1 MTHQNHQTNGASL
14 EDCHT
19 NFFALTDLCGIKWR
33 KLVIGERPNA
43 SSDPLDDP
51 VLRSYS
57 RCLAADM
64 LCVWRRVAAIKSEPS
79 GALYDISLP
88 VPGSS
93 GNGYVVHP
101 PLSLN
106 AAKELWIFWYGEEP
120 DLTDLVVPELLKANE
135 GSEQGSWESAL
146 SYECRSLLFKA
157 LHNLIE
163 RSLLSRDV
171 VRLGRWFVQPCSGG
185 DRASGKSSHHLS
197 FSFAFFVHGDSTV
210 CASMDLR
217 EHPAVRRLTPEY
229 IAEAQQTA
237 NGGGS
242 VEVRPK
248 PVILAPFGL
257 SATLTGQTFRSGS
270 MDPVTQKALDDW
282 CAFYPLNTNG
292 KDNSDL
298 PLMVEVVSGGIKLR
312 YPSKYVLVTD
322 IDENTLVPGK
332 VVSTGGTQGGLMN
345 GGNVEKCLM
354 TTAHQ
359 GLVSPNSV
367 ESENISHSLPDMGF
381 SHNDLGNPLSMHL
394 APSVATVL
402 PERVWQD
409 CITNPLAQSVTGG
422 SVTSTTSTC
431 SNIVPISS
439 TSPSGSSSSSS
450 SSSSNSSSSNGSTGA
465 GGGNAPGSSG
475 GITIKQ
481 EPGEVGATPPSNG
494 GNGNSDV
501 GISGPSWT
509 FTDPTQKASCTCL
522 RAGNQQQSHPSYPRH
537 SSLAESLVPIPSVG
551 SPGSAGPSP
560 HPNSTQSQPTSV
572 PSADQMLSTISP
584 HPPSSVSAI
593 VQPPTPSEAHLDKNT
608 PAATPTD
615 QHDAKAVASP
625 YQQQQQQSISGD
637 MTVSTPTSMS
647 TASGTAA
654 TVAGTANC
662 HTTSSFGTTP
672 KHMTNLSEQQQQQML
687 QVKKIDSTGSLKSNN
702 ILSNSGSINSNI
714 NNLSVNNSASN
725 NLSNNNSGIIS
736 GNSNSFVSSL
746 KRPQLCSK
754 DYENII
760 DDDYVPHQLLYDY
773 STWEAWLNHPVK
785 RYKPNEESKPNQS
798 YDLYAGR
805 TYSSQPHFPPSTL
818 TGLASPSAIE
828 GQVMKSTAS
837 GIGSVGATGCG
848 SVGGDE
854 EAASPLLQAHEIKKE
869 ASDVG
874 DGAGKEVKCLTENLF
889 TSEGLQASY
898 KDLDQIFDSSDETS
912 NDEAIPVNVHTPPG
926 SNKSMGGMDEKRCI
940 SSCNPSTGGIR
951 PYGNEELSKMFPT
964 PPSLE
969 HHPNSSPCGGA
980 LSDVPMTDIH
990 SPKLKLENYPNLGSP
1005 SDEPI
1010 EDWTYVF
1017 VPPNMSKFVGSS
1029 KYAPLS
1035 NLPSQSLLPVTLPM
1049 TAVYKP
1055 SWLKQQQLTGSGVS
1069 SGVTT
1074 GMGSGNSSS
1083 GGGNSGGT
1091 MVKQERIEPPLSTPT
1106 TPAMPTPPNPM
1117 SRPSSV
1123 GLLGGPT
1130 SMMAGGGGGGG
1141 GGGAGGGP
1149 PPPPPPTIMT
1159 PNVMMPMGM
1168 NMLANGNYGQGPPM
1182 QGHPGGMLK
1191 PGMSPI
1197 SPATGQFPTV
1207 GSPMHGLQH
1216 PFRRT
1221 PIPPP
1226 PPYELAIASPATST
1240 SSYLNKQF
1248 NSEDPATPS
1257 MGPRGTP
1264 EANALLVNV
1273 LLYDT
1278 LLNVFRDHNFDSCTI
1293 CVCNAGKK
1301 CVGNIRGSDSGVY
1314 LALPGTSFASM
1325 TSALGNSSVYSGGG
1339 NSGFGLDSPAAMTGG
1354 GGSGGGGG
1362 GGNGHQNG
1370 YFDEDPIKC
1379 QCGFSAVMNRRL
1391 AHRAGLFYED
1401 EMEIT
1406 GMAEDPSCH
1415 KKRSLLTII
1424 LGQSSGVDD
1433 GGPGVNAVGGEMGKE
1448 VMVKQEAKSNDGGG
1462 PGGGG
1467 GGGNGGNSSGN
1478 SSNCDNMPLILMD
1491 LLREQCAVV
1500 QSSSNSIQRAI
1511 KCFRGLVAT
1520 STVSNMTTSPSS
1532 ITINVLDYSDAQDV
1546 ISLALEQ
1553 GRIAF
1558 ETNILCKMEMDS
1570 HYSNSR
1576 LAMISQ
1582 PPNKTSLSVHKWP
1595 YVRASG
1601 PRSNQDIVRI
1611 MKSMQPLLQDAFH
1624 KKCTTRL
1631 WDAPY
1636 TVQGPLTW
1644 RQFHR
1649 LAGRGTGQCE
1659 PQPIPSVVVGHEK
1672 DWLSVAPYAIHYW
1685 DKLLL
1690 EPYSYARD
1698 VAYVVITPDNDAV
1711 VTRVK
1716 TYFKEL
1722 STTYEMCKLG
1732 RHTPIKGWE
1741 GLLRVGKNVKNLSA
1755 LPGLTPNASINDTID
1770 EWFTLLGDSK
1780 MSENLKF
1787 YAQAC
1792 QVQLVPYLNKV
1803 LSDKSLLDPPE
1814 GASSSSIGSG
1824 NLSKDRSLP
1833 SPMPPPNTPES
1844 SQTSDKA
1851 PSTPKSDNDCENQRE
1866 SLNASSST
1874 PTNHSDPLGSSED
1887 DEINPP
1893 CIVVYIVEPFTC
1905 LSDTS
1910 DRQRLAVLALLRC
1923 YSNILSSVPEGIRS
1937 NIQFQLISQESIMEL
1952 GRSRDQLR
1960 FSDEMRCLALSVF
1973 SQCRRYLTH
1982 TSNVKSLTGFGTAA
1996 NMELFLKNKDEK
2008 NREPYKL
2015 YTPPYILAAQHE
2027 KSENAELFG
2036 TASIEQQS
2044 SVLYCSYCLSEDQS
2058 WLLAVATDERGEL
2071 LETVTINIDIPNRR
2085 RRKKASARRLGLQKL
2100 MDFILGVI
2108 SQSVQPWRLVVG
2120 RIGRIGHGELKG
2132 WSWLLSKQNLLKAS
2146 KQLKDI
2152 CKQCSLQ
2159 YPHAAPSILSACLI
2173 TLEPDSTLRVMPDQ
2187 FTPDERFSQISMQ
2200 NPLATPQDVTCTHI
2214 LVFPTSAIAQS
2225 SQTAFQDIQ
2234 HINDLDEE
2242 FFPSL
2247 DDDDGMDGME
2257 AMNGLGDIFDQWDT
2271 EPQMPPASP
2280 ERASKLGS
2288 PGGMEDNRSRQSP
2301 GPSGGN
2307 CSQTRNLHSS
2317 QDTEEV
2323 GQLLQQPLALGYLV
2337 STAPTGRMPSW
2348 FWSSCPHMENVCPV
2362 FLKTALHL
2370 HSPAI
2375 QQNTDDLLQQNH
2387 SSATDHPLDS
2397 QFTADVLRHVLE
2409 GYNVLSWLAMDA
2421 NTRDR
2426 LSCLP
2431 IHVQV
2436 LMQLYHMTAALA

>member
-64 LCVWRRVAAIKSEPS
+64 LCVWRRVAAVKSEPS

-88 VPGSS
+88 VQAST

-101 PLSLN
+101 PLSLS

-171 VRLGRWFVQPCSGG
+171 VRLGRWFVQPGSGG

-217 EHPAVRRLTPEY
+217 EHPVVRRLTPEY
-229 IAEAQQTA
+229 LAEAQA
-237 NGGGS
+237 NSGG
-242 VEVRPK
+242 EVRPK

-282 CAFYPLNTNG
+282 CAFYPLNTSA
-292 KDNSDL
+292 KEATDL
-298 PLMVEVVSGGIKLR
+298 PPMVEVVSGGIKLR

-322 IDENTLVPGK
+322 IDDSAATVGK
-332 VVSTGGTQGGLMN
+332 SLTAGPQGMPNGVVS
-345 GGNVEKCLM
+345 EKCS
-354 TTAHQ
+354 A
-359 GLVSPNSV
+359 VV
-367 ESENISHSLPDMGF
+367 SENEVTSHSLPDIPF
-381 SHNDLGNPLSMHL
+381 NHNDLGNPLSMHL

-409 CITNPLAQSVTGG
+409 CITSPLAQASTA
-422 SVTSTTSTC
+422 TSSSC
-431 SNIVPISS
+431 GNVVPMSS

-450 SSSSNSSSSNGSTGA
+450 SSSTGNSGSQ
-465 GGGNAPGSSG
+465 

-494 GNGNSDV
+494 GSDIV
-501 GISGPSWT
+501 TSTGSWN
-509 FTDPTQKASCTCL
+509 FTDPTLKASCSCL
-522 RAGNQQQSHPSYPRH
+522 RVGNQQQSHPSYPRH
-537 SSLAESLVPIPSVG
+537 SSLAESLAPIPSVG

-593 VQPPTPSEAHLDKNT
+593 VQPPTPIEAHLDKNT
-608 PAATPTD
+608 PAPTPTD

-625 YQQQQQQSISGD
+625 YQQQQQQQQQSISGD
-637 MTVSTPTSMS
+637 MTVATPTSQASAVASSAATATASS
-647 TASGTAA
+647 TA
-654 TVAGTANC
+654 
-662 HTTSSFGTTP
+662 P
-672 KHMTNLSEQQQQQML
+672 KSEQQML
-687 QVKKIDSTGSLKSNN
+687 QVKKVDPSGSLKTTTILSNN
-702 ILSNSGSINSNI
+702 ISSNVC
-714 NNLSVNNSASN
+714 NLSVNNSASN
-725 NLSNNNSGIIS
+725 CNLSNNSGIS
-736 GNSNSFVSSL
+736 CNSSSFVSSL

-785 RYKPNEESKPNQS
+785 RYKPNEESKVNQS

-805 TYSSQPHFPPSTL
+805 IHTQPHFPPVTPPL
-818 TGLASPSAIE
+818 AIE
-828 GQVMKSTAS
+828 GQAKSAVS
-837 GIGSVGATGCG
+837 AAGAIAATPM
-848 SVGGDE
+848 DE
-854 EAASPLLQAHEIKKE
+854 EVASPLLQAHEIKKE
-869 ASDVG
+869 AADTE
-874 DGAGKEVKCLTENLF
+874 AGKEAKCLTESLF

-912 NDEAIPVNVHTPPG
+912 NDETIPVNVHTPPG
-926 SNKSMGGMDEKRCI
+926 SNKSTSGMDEKRCV
-940 SSCNPSTGGIR
+940 SNPSTGGIR

-1005 SDEPI
+1005 GDEPI

-1017 VPPNMSKFVGSS
+1017 VPPNMTKFVGSS
-1029 KYAPLS
+1029 KYSPLT
-1035 NLPSQSLLPVTLPM
+1035 NLPSQSLMPVSLPSM
-1049 TAVYKP
+1049 AMYKP
-1055 SWLKQQQLTGSGVS
+1055 SWLQQQLTS
-1069 SGVTT
+1069 S
-1074 GMGSGNSSS
+1074 SNSSS
-1083 GGGNSGGT
+1083 NSSNSGSGGT
-1091 MVKQERIEPPLSTPT
+1091 TSLPSGSGDRGGVTQVKQERVEPPLSTPN

-1117 SRPSSV
+1117 SRPSPV
-1123 GLLGGPT
+1123 GLMGGP
-1130 SMMAGGGGGGG
+1130 M
-1141 GGGAGGGP
+1141 GGGP
-1149 PPPPPPTIMT
+1149 PPPPPPNMMT

-1168 NMLANGNYGQGPPM
+1168 NMMANGNYGQGPPM
-1182 QGHPGGMLK
+1182 QGHPGAMLK

-1248 NSEDPATPS
+1248 NSQEPATPS
-1257 MGPRGTP
+1257 MGPRGAP

-1278 LLNVFRDHNFDSCTI
+1278 LLNIFRDHNFDSCTI

-1314 LALPGTSFASM
+1314 LALPGTTFASM
-1325 TSALGNSSVYSGGG
+1325 TSALGNNSLYGGG
-1339 NSGFGLDSPAAMTGG
+1339 NFGIDSPAGM
-1354 GGSGGGGG
+1354 
-1362 GGNGHQNG
+1362 GNGQNG

-1424 LGQSSGVDD
+1424 LGQATGD
-1433 GGPGVNAVGGEMGKE
+1433 GSPGGDAKDVV
-1448 VMVKQEAKSNDGGG
+1448 VKQEKTSDGG
-1462 PGGGG
+1462 
-1467 GGGNGGNSSGN
+1467 S
-1478 SSNCDNMPLILMD
+1478 SSNCDNMPLVLMD

-1520 STVSNMTTSPSS
+1520 STVASTSSS
-1532 ITINVLDYSDAQDV
+1532 VTLNVLDYTDAQDV

-1553 GRIAF
+1553 GRIAY
-1558 ETNILCKMEMDS
+1558 ETNIICKMEMDS
-1570 HYSNSR
+1570 HYNSR
-1576 LAMISQ
+1576 LAMVPG
-1582 PPNKTSLSVHKWP
+1582 PPVKNGLSVHKWP
-1595 YVRASG
+1595 YVRANG

-1698 VAYVVITPDNDAV
+1698 VAYVVITPDNDHV
-1711 VTRVK
+1711 VNRVK

-1741 GLLRVGKNVKNLSA
+1741 GVMRVGRNVKNLSA
-1755 LPGLTPNASINDTID
+1755 LPGLTPNATSNDSID
-1770 EWFTLLGDSK
+1770 EWFTMLGDSK
-1780 MSENLKF
+1780 ISEYLKF

-1803 LSDKSLLDPPE
+1803 STDKSLLDPPE
-1814 GASSSSIGSG
+1814 SANSIGSG
-1824 NLSKDRSLP
+1824 NLNKDRSLP
-1833 SPMPPPNTPES
+1833 SPMPPPSTPES

-1851 PSTPKSDNDCENQRE
+1851 PSTPKSDNDSENQRE
-1866 SLNASSST
+1866 SLNTSSST
-1874 PTNHSDPLGSSED
+1874 PNSHSDPLGSSED
-1887 DEINPP
+1887 DEVNPP

-1905 LSDTS
+1905 LSNTS
-1910 DRQRLAVLALLRC
+1910 DKQRLAVLALLRC

-1973 SQCRRYLTH
+1973 SQCRRFLTH

-2071 LETVTINIDIPNRR
+2071 LETVTINIDIPNRS

-2152 CKQCSLQ
+2152 CKQCSLM

-2200 NPLATPQDVTCTHI
+2200 NPLSTPQDVTCTHI

-2247 DDDDGMDGME
+2247 DDGEGMDEMD
-2257 AMNGLGDIFDQWDT
+2257 ATMNGLGDIFDQWDT

-2307 CSQTRNLHSS
+2307 CQSRNAHSS